1 MKYSIGES
9 VVHPAH
15 GAGEIVKVEEQELVS
30 GFKRYYVIEFL
41 AKRLTMRVPIRK
53 TDDLGIRAV
62 MNGARLEQVFKTLR
76 KLPTELPSNF
86 KQRRQHV
93 ENLIRSG
100 YPTKIAEAVR
110 ELSWR
115 RKDAHLTKADSD
127 LLSQGRELLSTEIAL
142 TLGCDVVEAQQR
154 MDVAVAESID
164 GRLAQPPVTV

>member
-41 AKRLTMRVPIRK
+41 AKRLTMRVPIHK

-100 YPTKIAEAVR
+100 YPTKIAEA
-110 ELSWR
+110 
-115 RKDAHLTKADSD
+115 ADE
-127 LLSQGRELLSTEIAL
+127 G
-142 TLGCDVVEAQQR
+142 GDVDR
-154 MDVAVAESID
+154 
-164 GRLAQPPVTV
+164 